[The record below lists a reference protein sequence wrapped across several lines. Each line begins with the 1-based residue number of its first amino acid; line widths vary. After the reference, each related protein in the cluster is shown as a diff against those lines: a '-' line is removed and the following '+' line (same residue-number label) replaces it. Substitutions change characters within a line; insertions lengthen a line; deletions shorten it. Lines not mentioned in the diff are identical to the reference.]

1 MQDGS
6 PLLKKIQQIK
16 IAVRVKIL
24 TRWTKKK
31 KLVETPAWSS
41 ILTGKLTIYSTHSAL
56 SLEYVTYN
64 TDSLMLVL
72 LQC

>member
-31 KLVETPAWSS
+31 KLVETPA
-41 ILTGKLTIYSTHSAL
+41 
-56 SLEYVTYN
+56 
-64 TDSLMLVL
+64 
-72 LQC
+72 